1 MSKTRPPYSPEFRQK
16 MVDLVLSGRSPE
28 DLEKEFEP
36 TAMSIRNWVAKSAK
50 PAKQRPST
58 PVNDDRQELE
68 KLRREVR
75 ILREEREILKKAAAW
90 FAQETGAPSSRRS
103 SS

>member
-1 MSKTRPPYSPEFRQK
+1 MSKTRPPYPPEFRQK
-16 MVDLVLSGRSPE
+16 MVDLVLAGHSPE
-28 DLEKEFEP
+28 DLEKDYEP
-36 TAMSIRNWVAKSAK
+36 TAMSIRNWVAKAAK
-50 PAKQRPST
+50 PTKQKLTTQTS
-58 PVNDDRQELE
+58 DDRQELE

>member
-16 MVDLVLSGRSPE
+16 MVDLVLAGRTPE

-36 TAMSIRNWVAKSAK
+36 TAMSIRNWVAKAEK
-50 PAKQRPST
+50 PGKQKPST
-58 PVNDDRQELE
+58 QSNDDRQELE